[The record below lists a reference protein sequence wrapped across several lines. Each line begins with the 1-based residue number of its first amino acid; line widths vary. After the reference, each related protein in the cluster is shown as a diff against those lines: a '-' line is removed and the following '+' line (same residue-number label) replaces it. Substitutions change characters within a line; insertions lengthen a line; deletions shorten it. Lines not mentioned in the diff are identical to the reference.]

1 MVRDQYHQC
10 GTIMPLTFTAINAA
24 KPKAKPYKLTDEKG
38 LYLLVMPTGGRLWR
52 MNYRFDK
59 KQKTIAFGSY
69 PDLSL
74 AKARELRGVARE
86 ALALG
91 RDPAEDR
98 KAKEREAKAKQD
110 ETFKIISDEWLE
122 RLSREGRA
130 PKTLAKLRWM
140 VDIAVPDLGGR
151 PISEIT
157 VPELLKVLRGIE
169 ARGRYETAT
178 RLRSTFGTIFRYAI
192 ATGRAHRDIS
202 ADLRGALITPKTKHR
217 AAILEPE
224 AFGALLRAIDTYDG
238 QPTVRIALQLA
249 PHLFVRPGELRM
261 AEWEEFD
268 LASRIW
274 TIPAAKTKMRRPH
287 NVYLTDEVLALLKQ
301 LRTITADCSYLFPS
315 VRTPT
320 RPITDNTLNAALR
333 RLGYT
338 SEEVTAHGFRATA
351 STLLNESRKWHPDA
365 IERQLAHV
373 DGNKIRR
380 AYARGEHWD
389 ERVKMMQYWS
399 QYILGLKEKCATSE

>member
-1 MVRDQYHQC
+1 
-10 GTIMPLTFTAINAA
+10 
-24 KPKAKPYKLTDEKG
+24 
-38 LYLLVMPTGGRLWR
+38 
-52 MNYRFDK
+52 
-59 KQKTIAFGSY
+59 
-69 PDLSL
+69 
-74 AKARELRGVARE
+74 
-86 ALALG
+86 
-91 RDPAEDR
+91 
-98 KAKEREAKAKQD
+98 
-110 ETFKIISDEWLE
+110 
-122 RLSREGRA
+122 
-130 PKTLAKLRWM
+130 
-140 VDIAVPDLGGR
+140 
-151 PISEIT
+151 
-157 VPELLKVLRGIE
+157 
-169 ARGRYETAT
+169 
-178 RLRSTFGTIFRYAI
+178 
-192 ATGRAHRDIS
+192 
-202 ADLRGALITPKTKHR
+202 
-217 AAILEPE
+217 
-224 AFGALLRAIDTYDG
+224 
-238 QPTVRIALQLA
+238 
-249 PHLFVRPGELRM
+249 M